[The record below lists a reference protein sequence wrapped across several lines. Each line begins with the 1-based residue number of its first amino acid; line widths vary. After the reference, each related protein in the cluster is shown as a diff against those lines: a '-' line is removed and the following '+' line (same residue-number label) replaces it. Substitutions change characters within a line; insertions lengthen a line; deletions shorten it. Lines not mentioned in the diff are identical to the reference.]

1 MMIEYPDNLSQTV
14 PGMLHI
20 LCGKIAS
27 GKSTLA
33 RQLAA
38 QPGCILLSEDRWLS
52 SLFKETMNSVEDYIH
67 YSARLKSAMKPH
79 IIALLQAG
87 VTVVLDFP
95 ANTLAGRQWIMSIIE
110 GSGAG
115 HQLHYLAVSDE
126 VCKARLH
133 QRNVA
138 GEHDFTATDTQF
150 DLITA
155 YFVEPK
161 PEEGFVIMRYNQN

>member
-1 MMIEYPDNLSQTV
+1 MAEYSGNSSQTV
-14 PGMLHI
+14 PGTLHI

-33 RQLAA
+33 MQLAA
-38 QPGCILLSEDRWLS
+38 EPGSILLSEDSWLS
-52 SLFKETMNSVEDYIH
+52 SLFKESMSSVEDYIH
-67 YSARLKSAMKPH
+67 YSTRLKAAMKPH

-110 GSGAG
+110 ASGAR

-133 QRNVA
+133 QRNAA
-138 GEHDFTATDTQF
+138 GEHDFSATDAQF
-150 DLITA
+150 DFITA
-155 YFVEPK
+155 YFVEPQ
-161 PEEGFVIMRYNQN
+161 PEEGFVIVRH